1 MVDFLLSPEHDFK
14 RLIDMTKSNLS
25 KDQVDEILVEISEGT
40 RKYAD
45 IAAEFGV
52 AKQTIRNI
60 NYGKHARITGVS
72 YPYKPRQ
79 KAKVKPREDEY
90 PWHVDR
96 VYQIHLPERK
106 YDI

>member
-60 NYGKHARITGVS
+60 NYGKHSRVAGIS

-79 KAKVKPREDEY
+79 KAKVNIKEEVY
-90 PWHVDR
+90 PWYVDIT
-96 VYQIHLPERK
+96 YKIHLSEK
-106 YDI
+106 